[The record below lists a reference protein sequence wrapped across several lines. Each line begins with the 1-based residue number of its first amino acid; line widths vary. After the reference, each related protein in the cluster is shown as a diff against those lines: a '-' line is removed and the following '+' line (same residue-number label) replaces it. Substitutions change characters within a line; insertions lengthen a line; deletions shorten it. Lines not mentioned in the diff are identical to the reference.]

1 MNKGIGLA
9 LVILITP
16 LVVITASTLTF
27 YLGYKP
33 TSTSNNGEL
42 IVPPLETNL
51 FKLENNFKQSVKDK
65 IKSSV
70 LSFLYIN
77 FLSIFKNLFIY
88 KYVLTQK

>member
-51 FKLENNFKQSVKDK
+51 FKLENIKTYPKKYVHFSIFGRKE
-65 IKSSV
+65 KSSDDD
-70 LSFLYIN
+70 
-77 FLSIFKNLFIY
+77 K
-88 KYVLTQK
+88 K